1 MPMSQS
7 FENRL
12 LPVLDEIIDH
22 FATPFHIYDETGIR
36 ETGRNFINAFSRLN
50 GFREYYAVKALPNP
64 RILEIMQDLGFGFDC
79 SSIPELI
86 LSRQIGARGED
97 IVFSSN
103 NTTRD
108 EFHVAAADGGCILNL
123 DDISLIAKVPRMPE
137 AISFRY
143 NPGPR
148 RTGNSII
155 GDPSESKYGVA
166 HEQIVHAYKA
176 ARALGAQRF
185 GLHTMLISNELS
197 HAYMVETAAM
207 LLEVVEWVS
216 QELGI
221 EFDFINLGGGL
232 GIPYQPEQA
241 PLDIDAMADETSDLL
256 LSFEKRNGFIPS
268 FFIESGRYMTGPHG
282 VLVTTAINQKDTYRK
297 YIGVDA
303 CMSALMRPALY
314 GAYHHITVVAKH
326 PRSRRGRKGN
336 CLPSPEYFVMPA
348 GDCIHSQ
355 GEPSRSLSERRREQ
369 HFEKVDVVGSLCENN
384 DKFAIQRHLPGIQD
398 GDRLLIHDTGAHGHA
413 MGFNY
418 NGRLR
423 PKELLLRTNGAV
435 ELIRREETVEDYFAT
450 LNFAPRMLLPANTF
464 TDEPENLRA
473 AS

>member
-12 LPVLDEIIDH
+12 LPVLDEISDH
-22 FATPFHIYDETGIR
+22 FGTPFHIYDEAGIR
-36 ETGRNFINAFSRLN
+36 ETGQNFINAFARLN

-64 RILEIMQDLGFGFDC
+64 RILQIMQDLGFGFDC
-79 SSIPELI
+79 SSIPELM

-108 EFHVAAADGGCILNL
+108 EFHAAAADGGCILNL
-123 DDISLIAKVPRMPE
+123 DDTSLIAKVPRMPE
-137 AISFRY
+137 TISFRY

-166 HEQIVHAYKA
+166 HEQIVHAYKT
-176 ARALGAQRF
+176 ARALGARRF
-185 GLHTMLISNELS
+185 GLHTMLISNELN

-207 LLEVVEWVS
+207 LLEVVELVS
-216 QELGI
+216 KELDI

-241 PLDIDAMADETSDLL
+241 PLDIDSMADEISDLF
-256 LSFEKRNGFIPS
+256 SNFKNRNGFVPR
-268 FFIESGRYMTGPHG
+268 FLIESGRYMTGPHG
-282 VLVTTAINQKDTYRK
+282 VLVVTAINQKDIYRK

-303 CMSALMRPALY
+303 CMSALMRPAIY
-314 GAYHHITVVAKH
+314 GTYHHITVIGKQ
-326 PRSRRGRKGN
+326 PTR
-336 CLPSPEYFVMPA
+336 
-348 GDCIHSQ
+348 
-355 GEPSRSLSERRREQ
+355 

-384 DKFAIQRHLPGIQD
+384 DKFAVQRLLPEIQD
-398 GDRLLIHDTGAHGHA
+398 GDRLLVHDTGAHGHA

-423 PKELLLRTNGAV
+423 PKELLLRTNGTV

-450 LNFAPRMLLPANTF
+450 LNFAPQMLVP
-464 TDEPENLRA
+464 NLSERNA
-473 AS
+473 A

>member
-22 FATPFHIYDETGIR
+22 FGTPFHIYDEAGIR
-36 ETGRNFINAFSRLN
+36 ETGQNFINAFSRLN

-64 RILEIMQDLGFGFDC
+64 HILQIMRDLGFGFDC

-97 IVFSSN
+97 IMFSSN

-108 EFHVAAADGGCILNL
+108 EFHVATADGGSILNL
-123 DDISLIAKVPRMPE
+123 DDASLITKVPQMPE
-137 AISFRY
+137 TISFRY

-155 GDPSESKYGVA
+155 GDPSESKYGLA
-166 HEQIVHAYKA
+166 HEQVIQAYKTA
-176 ARALGAQRF
+176 QALGAKRF

-197 HAYMVETAAM
+197 YAYMVETAAM
-207 LLEVVEWVS
+207 LLEVVQWVS
-216 QELGI
+216 QELRIG
-221 EFDFINLGGGL
+221 FDFINLGGGL
-232 GIPYQPEQA
+232 GIPYRPGQA
-241 PLDIDAMADETSDLL
+241 PLDIDSMAQDISDLF
-256 LSFEKRNGFIPS
+256 SNFEKRNGFVPR

-282 VLVTTAINQKDTYRK
+282 VLVTTAINQKDIYRK

-314 GAYHHITVVAKH
+314 GAYHHITVIGKH
-326 PRSRRGRKGN
+326 PTR
-336 CLPSPEYFVMPA
+336 
-348 GDCIHSQ
+348 
-355 GEPSRSLSERRREQ
+355 

-384 DKFAIQRHLPGIQD
+384 DKFAIQRLLPEIQD
-398 GDRLLIHDTGAHGHA
+398 GDRLLIHDTGAHCHA

-423 PKELLLRTNGAV
+423 PKELLLRSNGAV

-450 LNFAPRMLLPANTF
+450 LNFEPQILLPSKTS
-464 TDEPENLRA
+464 TDESEALRA